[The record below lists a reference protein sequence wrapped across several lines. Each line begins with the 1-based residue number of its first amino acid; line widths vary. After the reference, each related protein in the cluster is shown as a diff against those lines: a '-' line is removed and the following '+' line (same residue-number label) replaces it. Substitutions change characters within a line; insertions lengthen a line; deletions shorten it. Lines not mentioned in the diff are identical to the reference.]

1 MTDAELVRRTRRG
14 DGEAYGALVDRYRD
28 AIYGLAYHY
37 VQDFEEAR
45 DIAQESF
52 IKGYVGLSE
61 LREPARFGPWLRRI
75 AVNECLVWRR
85 RQQDSW
91 SLEELQE
98 QGQEPSAEMDL
109 DRLLLRLTVQK
120 ALECLSDASR
130 LTVTLYYID
139 GYSQREIADFLEVPE
154 TTVKSR
160 LRNARARLKK
170 EMTEMVEDVLKEEPM
185 PEEFAA
191 EVLRQAVERAKELQ
205 AQGKID
211 EARAEAERAWEIDP
225 AAPEVFRLLVETR
238 SFRIGRPPTP
248 ETFQPRPAPPDVE
261 IIGDLR
267 DLSRR
272 LRVSPVTVYRWLQAG
287 MPCYGKDSLRFSLR
301 ESLAWLKERGLQP
314 EPRAPGYLADEPLM
328 GILHAACNGELT
340 LPEAAEM
347 VERFHTREL
356 WSVIEI
362 GGRLITLQEIAPL
375 LPEPAASLVD
385 EITRGYAALTR
396 KHVELRQAYSYCEN
410 FEVPADRSRLWEML
424 GEIHVQLSALTE
436 KFAQV
441 MACRPADE
449 ATSSS

>member
-1 MTDAELVRRTRRG
+1 
-14 DGEAYGALVDRYRD
+14 
-28 AIYGLAYHY
+28 
-37 VQDFEEAR
+37 
-45 DIAQESF
+45 
-52 IKGYVGLSE
+52 
-61 LREPARFGPWLRRI
+61 
-75 AVNECLVWRR
+75 
-85 RQQDSW
+85 
-91 SLEELQE
+91 
-98 QGQEPSAEMDL
+98 MDL

-170 EMTEMVEDVLKEEPM
+170 EMAEMVKDALKEEPM

-191 EVLRQAVERAKELQ
+191 EVVRQVVERAKELQ

-225 AAPEVFRLLVETR
+225 AAPEVFRLLVETQ
-238 SFRIGRPPTP
+238 SFRKDEFPVP
-248 ETFQPRPAPPDVE
+248 ETFQPRQRPPDVE
-261 IIGDLR
+261 ICGDLR